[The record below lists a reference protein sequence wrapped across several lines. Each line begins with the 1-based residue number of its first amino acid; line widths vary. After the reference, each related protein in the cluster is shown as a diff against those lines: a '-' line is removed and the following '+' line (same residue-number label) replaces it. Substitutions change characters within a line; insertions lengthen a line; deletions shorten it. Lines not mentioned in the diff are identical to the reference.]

1 MTMTTDHPNTTAVKA
16 ALDDLISGVSAH
28 SFEVLD
34 RIYHRDMRTYLL
46 ADGGVLMQNDK
57 PGFMEHVKK
66 AMVQMGDPN
75 TWADYHLVEADD
87 THGHILISRKNNVTD
102 RKQLVTLSIDFV
114 LEDGRWQITREV
126 IMTRNETD

>member
-1 MTMTTDHPNTTAVKA
+1 MTMTPEHANAAAVKA
-16 ALDDLISGVSAH
+16 TLDDLIGGVSGHA
-28 SFEVLD
+28 FDVLD

-57 PGFMEHVKK
+57 SGFMEHVKS
-66 AMVQMGDPN
+66 AMTEMGDPN
-75 TWADYHLVEADD
+75 PWADYHLVEADD
-87 THGHILISRKNNVTD
+87 TRGHILISRKNNVTN

-126 IMTRNETD
+126 IMTRNEDA